1 MRTYE
6 RQKSSGVVQSIERLE
21 INEILLN
28 KSPTSRLQSVQP
40 HLNTE
45 ARRLSKD
52 MTPVKR
58 NNSLSDPIMIAIKQQ
73 NAMEENNQQLIRY
86 RRHEKHWRKLCFILM
101 PLNFLNILSLNIVAM
116 YSPRQNID
124 GFNVP
129 EVILN
134 IFLIFFGT
142 YSIIKSVKTV
152 MLFSCILYFAFG
164 IMYAYQ
170 EVLMEMRQVISIR
183 NVTEIMQLNPPLTM
197 NQLVLKYVIK
207 YFRIFGTLCIIANG
221 LALYAIRRVK
231 IIRAI
236 GNLKNE
242 QFKVVYRRVNSFKLS
257 YKANDQDIFEE
268 DSFIT
273 DENETDDLQKKNK
286 DHNED
291 LVDSSINKDSSND
304 SNDEPRIVLKIK
316 SDGRYRKRVSSSINL
331 NDKEDDDQKQIF

>member
-86 RRHEKHWRKLCFILM
+86 RRHEKHWRKL
-101 PLNFLNILSLNIVAM
+101 SM
-116 YSPRQNID
+116 YSPRKHTD
-124 GFNVP
+124 GFNLH

-134 IFLIFFGT
+134 IFLTFFGT

-152 MLFSCILYFAFG
+152 MLFSCIL
-164 IMYAYQ
+164 
-170 EVLMEMRQVISIR
+170 
-183 NVTEIMQLNPPLTM
+183 NVTEIMPLNPPLTM
-197 NQLVLKYVIK
+197 NQLAIKYVLK

-268 DSFIT
+268 DSFVT
-273 DENETDDLQKKNK
+273 DENGADDLLKKNK
-286 DHNED
+286 DQYED
-291 LVDSSINKDSSND
+291 RVNSSKNKDSSND

-316 SDGRYRKRVSSSINL
+316 SDGRYRKTVSSSINL
-331 NDKEDDDQKQIF
+331 DDKEDDDQKQIF